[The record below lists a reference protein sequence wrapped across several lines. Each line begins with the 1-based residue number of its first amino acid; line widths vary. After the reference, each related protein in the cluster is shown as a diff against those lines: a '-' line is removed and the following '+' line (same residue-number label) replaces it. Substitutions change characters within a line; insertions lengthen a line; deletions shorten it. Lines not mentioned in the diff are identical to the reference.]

1 MIDDSANDDLTIQ
14 RNDDCGFR
22 LDGLNRGP
30 EEPAAH
36 FRIYLALLPSGPDAV
51 RRLKLHRF
59 RTAVQ
64 SARVI
69 VLYFFDS
76 AGTIVSTRSS
86 TPRTTVNGA
95 RAPMRSSVKRR

>member
-1 MIDDSANDDLTIQ
+1 MPLRTVDVGLRIA
-14 RNDDCGFR
+14 

-69 VLYFFDS
+69 VLSLFDS
-76 AGTIVSTRSS
+76 ARTIASVRPS
-86 TPRTTVNGA
+86 TPRMPASGA
-95 RAPMRSSVKRR
+95 GAPMRPSRTSPCRPSTPPT